1 MDGNSPQIASSSN
14 TPILSNLIK
23 PNTNQNTNHIRS
35 NVIQRTQSPQPANRG
50 LQNGKVGNVKWPNST
65 PNQPTQQKSYS
76 EALSRAASSLQN
88 LPQNN
93 LPQKNHPIALEMIR
107 LVNVIGLNQQGQKV
121 TSKKL
126 QFQGI
131 VKMLNSSKVTQI
143 RKVAMTGKK
152 LTFNQKLQ
160 EMQVGLSC
168 SLAAQNRCTFDGKI
182 NVQRKLV
189 YEVARQVQVTKKFE
203 SVKNVT
209 RNAVRNKLSCY
220 SAHFAILIY
229 GFR

>member
-1 MDGNSPQIASSSN
+1 MDGNSPQVASSSN

-23 PNTNQNTNHIRS
+23 PNTNQNSTNHIRS
-35 NVIQRTQSPQPANRG
+35 NVIQRTQSPQPINRG
-50 LQNGKVGNVKWPNST
+50 LQNGQVGNIKWPNST
-65 PNQPTQQKSYS
+65 QNQPTNQKSYS

-93 LPQKNHPIALEMIR
+93 LPQTRNHPIALEMIR
-107 LVNVIGLNQQGQKV
+107 LVNVIGLNQQGQKIS
-121 TSKKL
+121 SKKL

-131 VKMLNSSKVTQI
+131 VKMLNNSKMTQI

-182 NVQRKLV
+182 NVQKARV
-189 YEVARQVQVTKKFE
+189 FDVARQVQITKKFE

-209 RNAVRNKLSCY
+209 RNAVKNMHKSLAKS
-220 SAHFAILIY
+220 HLNF
-229 GFR
+229 F

>member
-23 PNTNQNTNHIRS
+23 PNTNQNSTNHIRS
-35 NVIQRTQSPQPANRG
+35 NVIQRTQSPQPTNRG
-50 LQNGKVGNVKWPNST
+50 LQNGTVGNVKWPNST
-65 PNQPTQQKSYS
+65 QNQPTQQKSYS

-93 LPQKNHPIALEMIR
+93 LPQTLKNHPIALEMIR

-121 TSKKL
+121 VSKKL
-126 QFQGI
+126 QFQG
-131 VKMLNSSKVTQI
+131 VVRTLNNPKVISI

-182 NVQRKLV
+182 NV
-189 YEVARQVQVTKKFE
+189 KKAKVRDPRTRTSKVSHRRVRGPSGAWIPAQ
-203 SVKNVT
+203 SV
-209 RNAVRNKLSCY
+209 
-220 SAHFAILIY
+220 
-229 GFR
+229 

>member
-1 MDGNSPQIASSSN
+1 MDGNSPQVASSSS

-35 NVIQRTQSPQPANRG
+35 NVIQRTQSPQPANKG
-50 LQNGKVGNVKWPNST
+50 LQNGKPGNVKWPNST
-65 PNQPTQQKSYS
+65 QNQQTQQNKSYS
-76 EALSRAASSLQN
+76 EALSRAAASLQN
-88 LPQNN
+88 LPQNTN
-93 LPQKNHPIALEMIR
+93 LPQNQKNHPIALEMIR
-107 LVNVIGLNQQGQKV
+107 LVNVIGVNQQGQKV
-121 TSKKL
+121 STKKL

-131 VKMLNSSKVTQI
+131 VKMLNNPKVIGI

-168 SLAAQNRCTFDGKI
+168 SLAVQNRCTFDGKI
-182 NVQRKLV
+182 NVKKAKV
-189 YEVARQVQVTKKFE
+189 FEVARQVQITKKFE

-209 RNAVRNKLSCY
+209 RNVVRNVH
-220 SAHFAILIY
+220 A
-229 GFR
+229 

>member
-1 MDGNSPQIASSSN
+1 MDGNSPQVASSSN

-23 PNTNQNTNHIRS
+23 PNTNQNHIRS
-35 NVIQRTQSPQPANRG
+35 NVIQRTQSPQPTNRG

-65 PNQPTQQKSYS
+65 QNQPTQQKSYS

-93 LPQKNHPIALEMIR
+93 LPQTLKNHPIALEMIR

-131 VKMLNSSKVTQI
+131 VKTLNNPKVISI

-168 SLAAQNRCTFDGKI
+168 SLVAQNRCTFDGKI
-182 NVQRKLV
+182 NVKKAKV
-189 YEVARQVQVTKKFE
+189 FEVARQVQITKKFE

-209 RNAVRNKLSCY
+209 RNAVKN
-220 SAHFAILIY
+220 IY
-229 GFR
+229 NYQDKSSKESI